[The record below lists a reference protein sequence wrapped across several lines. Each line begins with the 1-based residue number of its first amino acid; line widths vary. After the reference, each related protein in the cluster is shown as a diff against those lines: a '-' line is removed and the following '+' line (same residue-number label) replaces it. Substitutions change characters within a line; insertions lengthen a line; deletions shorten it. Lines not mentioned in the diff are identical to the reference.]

1 VDLKFQNVR
10 RLLKDRKFCLSL
22 SKICCRKADFL
33 AWIEQNSCDQPKERF
48 DFAFLCRLLNN
59 FSDFSIGRID
69 DWREIRRFSSRE
81 LSYQDWREGQYLPQ
95 HCLAGNIGVPRCLFA
110 SNRRI
115 RLHGG
120 TSFGQLSLSDYY
132 RGLSLLNEPGDSN
145 ADSRKAIFYPV
156 RRFND
161 ASLILPGGES
171 LLEKLCEMSELCV
184 IEDVDLDA
192 SGLRCHLDSL
202 KLNSLAASEATN
214 RARMKSAS
222 LLCVCRREWANLLP
236 GKRIW

>member
-10 RLLKDRKFCLSL
+10 RLLKDRKFCLSI
-22 SKICCRKADFL
+22 SKICCRRADFL

-59 FSDFSIGRID
+59 FSDFSIGRIN
-69 DWREIRRFSSRE
+69 DWQEIRNFSRRE
-81 LSYQDWREGQYLPQ
+81 LSYQDWREGHYLPQ
-95 HCLAGNIGVPRCLFA
+95 HCLAGNIGVPCRLFA

-115 RLHGG
+115 RLHSG
-120 TSFGQLSLSDYY
+120 TSFRQLSLSNYY
-132 RGLSLLNEPGDSN
+132 RGLSLLNEPGDSD
-145 ADSRKAIFYPV
+145 ADSRNAIFFPV

-171 LLEKLCEMSELCV
+171 LLEKLCEMSAMCV

-192 SGLRCHLDSL
+192 SGLRRHLDSL
-202 KLNSLAASEATN
+202 KLNSLAASDATD
-214 RARMKSAS
+214 RTHMKSAR
-222 LLCVCRREWANLLP
+222 LLCVCRRERANLLP
-236 GKRIW
+236 GKRIL